1 MKRSIRKKF
10 IYGIFFFLFIILALL
25 GLSTYSLNK
34 LSNKTEAIF
43 SENHLSVIYARDMA
57 EGLSGINQEI
67 VNCFLKNSLPDRT
80 NIDKILNSV
89 NKSIQLEK
97 TNITEPGEDK
107 LAFTIES
114 EFNKYCD
121 LVGIFMKTP
130 RSGDNIINLQKEYT
144 YFNQKILLLSQMN
157 EKAIEFKTNDAKV
170 TARNAKLQMEI
181 FGTLCFLIT
190 FSFTFSFTSYFNE
203 RFTQLYNGIKE
214 IVSSNYDHRLYFE
227 RKDEF
232 YDISLVFNEMAEKLV
247 QNKQNITPKLN
258 EVSEYDT
265 RFNQVQELKLMLE
278 RMKMLEEQAEGL
290 ISNLENKK

>member
-1 MKRSIRKKF
+1 
-10 IYGIFFFLFIILALL
+10 
-25 GLSTYSLNK
+25 LSD
-34 LSNKTEAIF
+34 KTEAIF
-43 SENHLSVIYARDMA
+43 SDNHLSVIYARDMA
-57 EGLSGINQEI
+57 QGLSGINQEI
-67 VNCFLKNSLPDRT
+67 VNCFLTNSLPDRN
-80 NIDKILNSV
+80 NIDKTLNVV

-97 TNITEPGEDK
+97 NNITEAGEDK
-107 LAFTIES
+107 LAKTIES
-114 EFNKYCD
+114 EFMKYRD
-121 LVGIFMKTP
+121 LITVFMKNP
-130 RSGDNIINLQKEYT
+130 KSGDIVINLQKEYT
-144 YFNQKILLLSQMN
+144 NLNKQILLLSQMN

-170 TARNAKLQMEI
+170 AAKNAKLQMEI

-203 RFTQLYNGIKE
+203 RFTELYNGIKE

-290 ISNLENKK
+290 ISNLGKKK

>member
-1 MKRSIRKKF
+1 MAK
-10 IYGIFFFLFIILALL
+10 
-25 GLSTYSLNK
+25 GLS
-34 LSNKTEAIF
+34 
-43 SENHLSVIYARDMA
+43 D
-57 EGLSGINQEI
+57 INQKI
-67 VNCFLKNSLPDRT
+67 VNCFLANSLPDHT

-107 LAFTIES
+107 LALTIES
-114 EFNKYCD
+114 EFNKYRD
-121 LVGIFMKTP
+121 LVTVFMKTP
-130 RSGDNIINLQKEYT
+130 KSGESVVNLQKEYAN
-144 YFNQKILLLSQMN
+144 FNQKILLLSQMN
-157 EKAIEFKTNDAKV
+157 EKAIEFKTKDARV
-170 TARNAKLQMEI
+170 TGENAKLQMEI

-232 YDISLVFNEMAEKLV
+232 YEISLVFNEMAEKLV
-247 QNKQNITPKLN
+247 KNKQNIIPKLN

-278 RMKMLEEQAEGL
+278 RMKMLEEQAAGL
-290 ISNLENKK
+290 ISNLEIKK

>member
-10 IYGIFFFLFIILALL
+10 IYGIFFFLFIIVALL
-25 GLSTYSLNK
+25 SLSTYHLNK
-34 LSNKTEAIF
+34 LSDKTEAIF
-43 SENHLSVIYARDMA
+43 SDNHLSVIYARDMA

-67 VNCFLKNSLPDRT
+67 VNCFLTNSLPDRT
-80 NIDKILNSV
+80 NIDKILNVV

-97 TNITEPGEDK
+97 TNITEPGEDI
-107 LAFTIES
+107 LAKTIES
-114 EFNKYCD
+114 EFNKYRN
-121 LVGIFMKTP
+121 LVGNFIKTP
-130 RSGDNIINLQKEYT
+130 RSGDIVINLQKEYK
-144 YFNQKILLLSQMN
+144 NLNKQILLLSQLN

-170 TARNAKLQMEI
+170 AAKNAKLQMEI

-203 RFTQLYNGIKE
+203 RFTELYNGIKE

-290 ISNLENKK
+290 ISNLEKKK

>member
-10 IYGIFFFLFIILALL
+10 IYGIFFFLLIILALL
-25 GLSTYSLNK
+25 SLSTYHLNK
-34 LSNKTEAIF
+34 LSDKTEAIF
-43 SENHLSVIYARDMA
+43 SDNHLSVIYARDMA

-67 VNCFLKNSLPDRT
+67 VNCFLTNSLPDRT
-80 NIDKILNSV
+80 NIDKILNVV

-97 TNITEPGEDK
+97 TNITEPGEDI
-107 LAFTIES
+107 LAKTIES
-114 EFNKYCD
+114 EFNKYRN
-121 LVGIFMKTP
+121 LVGNFIKTP
-130 RSGDNIINLQKEYT
+130 RSGDIVINLQKEYK
-144 YFNQKILLLSQMN
+144 NLNKQILLLSQLN

-170 TARNAKLQMEI
+170 AAKNAKLQMEI

-203 RFTQLYNGIKE
+203 RFTELYNGIKE

-290 ISNLENKK
+290 ISNLEKKK

>member
-10 IYGIFFFLFIILALL
+10 IYGIFFFLFIVVALL
-25 GLSTYSLNK
+25 SLSIYHLNK
-34 LSNKTEAIF
+34 LSDKTEAIF
-43 SENHLSVIYARDMA
+43 SDNHLSVIYARDMA
-57 EGLSGINQEI
+57 QGLSGINQEI
-67 VNCFLKNSLPDRT
+67 VNCFLTNSLPDRT
-80 NIDKILNSV
+80 NIDKILNVV

-97 TNITEPGEDK
+97 TNITEPGEDI
-107 LAFTIES
+107 LAKTIES
-114 EFNKYCD
+114 EFNKFHN
-121 LVGIFMKTP
+121 LVVNFMKLP
-130 RSGDNIINLQKEYT
+130 RSGDNVINLQKEYT
-144 YFNQKILLLSQMN
+144 NLNKQILLLSQLN

-170 TARNAKLQMEI
+170 AAKNAKLQMEI

-203 RFTQLYNGIKE
+203 RFTELYNGIKE

-247 QNKQNITPKLN
+247 QNKQNVIPKLN

-265 RFNQVQELKLMLE
+265 RINQVQELKLMVE

-290 ISNLENKK
+290 ISNLEKKK

>member
-1 MKRSIRKKF
+1 M
-10 IYGIFFFLFIILALL
+10 
-25 GLSTYSLNK
+25 
-34 LSNKTEAIF
+34 F

-67 VNCFLKNSLPDRT
+67 VTCFLNNSLPDRI
-80 NIDKILNSV
+80 NIEKLLIVV

-97 TNITEPGEDK
+97 ANITEPGEDK
-107 LAFTIES
+107 LAFAIES
-114 EFNKYCD
+114 EFNKYRD
-121 LVGIFMKTP
+121 LIGAFMKTP
-130 RSGDNIINLQKEYT
+130 KLGDNVINLQKEYT
-144 YFNQKILLLSQMN
+144 NLNQKISLLSQLN
-157 EKAIEFKTNDAKV
+157 EKAIESKTNDAK
-170 TARNAKLQMEI
+170 AAAESAKLQMEI
-181 FGTLCFLIT
+181 FGSLCFLIT

-214 IVSSNYDHRLYFE
+214 IGSSNYDYRLYFE

-247 QNKQNITPKLN
+247 KNKLNSPKQN

-265 RFNQVQELKLMLE
+265 RINQVQELKLMLE
-278 RMKMLEEQAEGL
+278 RMKMLEEQAAGL

>member
-1 MKRSIRKKF
+1 MRRSIRKKF
-10 IYGIFFFLFIILALL
+10 IYGIFFFLFIIVALL

-34 LSNKTEAIF
+34 LSDKTEAIF
-43 SENHLSVIYARDMA
+43 SDNHLSVIYARDMA
-57 EGLSGINQEI
+57 EGLSGINQVI
-67 VNCFLKNSLPDRT
+67 VNCFLTNSLPDRT
-80 NIDKILNSV
+80 NIDKILNVV

-97 TNITEPGEDK
+97 TNITEPGEDI
-107 LAFTIES
+107 LAKTIES
-114 EFNKYCD
+114 EFNKYRN
-121 LVGIFMKTP
+121 LVGDFIKTP
-130 RSGDNIINLQKEYT
+130 RSGDIVINLQKEYK
-144 YFNQKILLLSQMN
+144 NLNKQILLLSQLN

-170 TARNAKLQMEI
+170 AAKNAKLQMEI

-214 IVSSNYDHRLYFE
+214 IVSSNYDYRLYFE

-265 RFNQVQELKLMLE
+265 RINQVQELKLMLE

-290 ISNLENKK
+290 ISNLEKKK